1 MVKLV
6 SRVTVNHLFQVRSL
20 VPEPTE
26 ERIKKMN
33 KIRWLI
39 IPALIGGFLFLSPTN
54 IKADS
59 EDYLTQSVEIVA
71 GRLDRWLRLIIW
83 DDNLSLDSQLRAT
96 ELWIEIQKLNPDHN
110 SSLALKEIPS
120 NWTKMG
126 GKNQ

>member
-1 MVKLV
+1 
-6 SRVTVNHLFQVRSL
+6 
-20 VPEPTE
+20 
-26 ERIKKMN
+26 MN

-71 GRLDRWLRLIIW
+71 GRLDGWLRKIIW
-83 DDNLSLDSQLRAT
+83 DEKLSLDTQLRAT
-96 ELWIEIQKLNPDHN
+96 ELWIEIQKLNPDH
-110 SSLALKEIPS
+110 SKASTLKEIPS

-126 GKNQ
+126 GNNL